1 MAELPW
7 TYQPQ
12 WLPLDEAHALFELGW
27 ETWPWQ
33 QGSVILF
40 GKEIPEPRRSF
51 FQADPGL
58 AYTYAKRRLTGQGWL
73 PELDDLRCRVNQ
85 ALGTRFNSVL
95 VNAYRDGRDYMGYH
109 QDHEPELGPHP
120 HVASISL
127 GASRDF
133 LFKAVSNPKEVH
145 RLHLQN
151 GSLLH
156 MIPPCQRTFKHA
168 LPKRLKCFSPRIN
181 LTFRELMPQ

>member
-1 MAELPW
+1 MASQPW
-7 TYQPQ
+7 AYYPN
-12 WLPLDEAHALFELGW
+12 WLSAKEAQALFVQGW
-27 ETWPWQ
+27 ESWPWE
-33 QGSVILF
+33 QGSVVLF

-58 AYTYAKRRLTGQGWL
+58 TYVYAKRRLTGMGWL
-73 PELDDLRCRVNQ
+73 PELEALRVRVNE

-127 GASRDF
+127 GAARDF
-133 LFKAVSNPKEVH
+133 LFRSIEVPRMVH
-145 RLHLQN
+145 ALQLQP

-168 LPKRLKCFSPRIN
+168 LPKRLKCHQPRIN
-181 LTFRELMPQ
+181 LTFRELMP